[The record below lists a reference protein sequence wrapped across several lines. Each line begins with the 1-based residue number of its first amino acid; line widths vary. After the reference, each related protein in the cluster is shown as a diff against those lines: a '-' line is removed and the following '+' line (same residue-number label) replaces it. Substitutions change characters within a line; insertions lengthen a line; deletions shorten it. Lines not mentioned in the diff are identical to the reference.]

1 MLRVKRQ
8 TENTISSARRTYS
21 TPEGDEPD
29 WDCDICMRPTT
40 RRCNICSKG
49 FFCSDSCQEKRS
61 GSHLFTCSKRPLTSA
76 DYLWKSLAED
86 LMPQDEDVLE
96 DFGFNNVL
104 FGGDRTY
111 LLGVYGGLYLSGN
124 FSAEDIHEWRVGG
137 ILVDKIKEFYY
148 SIGEN
153 SRGQYFPWF
162 LKNFYVLERPMTK
175 DEAQQKLIAT
185 FYDKARPYLDIED
198 RNKTARDLKPEA
210 KGTSYYLLAEIL
222 LRISPNPIERNWY
235 SFGFVTCRGQGEESM
250 LVDLYQLLLTESD
263 GSFFYEFHNRRRGVI
278 QPATFTQFWKAYEAG
293 TLIQLMDSKGLKE
306 LRSRLPFLE
315 GFLSVPPAGPRPSVW
330 NLKQFLE
337 ISDPMDHPPI
347 PSVNVDYGFINCGT
361 FEETYTL
368 MEIYGKVL
376 KTANPLEL
384 HQACV
389 AGDLFQFASGY
400 VRMEER
406 WRSLMRNFYPLKE
419 VVESELGPE
428 LRSEVGSEAD
438 EDSAGLPS
446 LLSRL

>member
-1 MLRVKRQ
+1 
-8 TENTISSARRTYS
+8 
-21 TPEGDEPD
+21 
-29 WDCDICMRPTT
+29 
-40 RRCNICSKG
+40 
-49 FFCSDSCQEKRS
+49 
-61 GSHLFTCSKRPLTSA
+61 
-76 DYLWKSLAED
+76 
-86 LMPQDEDVLE
+86 MPQDEAVLE
-96 DFGFNNVL
+96 DFGFHNV
-104 FGGDRTY
+104 FGGDRTS
-111 LLGVYGGLYLSGN
+111 LLGVYGGLYLSGK
-124 FSAEDIHEWRVGG
+124 FSAEDIHEWRVRG

-148 SIGEN
+148 SIAEN
-153 SRGQYFPWF
+153 CRGQYFPWF
-162 LKNFYVLERPMTK
+162 LKNLYVLQRPMSK
-175 DEAQQKLIAT
+175 DEAQQELIAT

-198 RNKTARDLKPEA
+198 RKKTARDLKPEA
-210 KGTSYYLLAEIL
+210 KGASYNLLAETL
-222 LRISPNPIERNWY
+222 LRISPNPTERNWY
-235 SFGFVTCRGQGEESM
+235 SFGFVTCCGEGEESM

-263 GSFFYEFHNRRRGVI
+263 ESFFYEFHNRRRGVI

-293 TLIQLMDSKGLKE
+293 TLIQLMDWKGLKE

-347 PSVNVDYGFINCGT
+347 PSVNVDYGFIDCRT
-361 FEETYTL
+361 FEETWIL
-368 MEIYGKVL
+368 MEVYGKVL

-406 WRSLMRNFYPLKE
+406 WRSLMRNSYPLKE

-446 LLSRL
+446 LLSRLWGFTGGFAR

>member
-1 MLRVKRQ
+1 
-8 TENTISSARRTYS
+8 
-21 TPEGDEPD
+21 
-29 WDCDICMRPTT
+29 
-40 RRCNICSKG
+40 
-49 FFCSDSCQEKRS
+49 
-61 GSHLFTCSKRPLTSA
+61 
-76 DYLWKSLAED
+76 
-86 LMPQDEDVLE
+86 
-96 DFGFNNVL
+96 
-104 FGGDRTY
+104 
-111 LLGVYGGLYLSGN
+111 
-124 FSAEDIHEWRVGG
+124 
-137 ILVDKIKEFYY
+137 
-148 SIGEN
+148 
-153 SRGQYFPWF
+153 
-162 LKNFYVLERPMTK
+162 
-175 DEAQQKLIAT
+175 LIAT

>member
-1 MLRVKRQ
+1 
-8 TENTISSARRTYS
+8 
-21 TPEGDEPD
+21 
-29 WDCDICMRPTT
+29 
-40 RRCNICSKG
+40 
-49 FFCSDSCQEKRS
+49 
-61 GSHLFTCSKRPLTSA
+61 
-76 DYLWKSLAED
+76 
-86 LMPQDEDVLE
+86 MPQDEDVLE
-96 DFGFNNVL
+96 DFGFHNVL

-111 LLGVYGGLYLSGN
+111 LLGVYGGLYLSGK
-124 FSAEDIHEWRVGG
+124 FSAEDLHEWRVGG

-148 SIGEN
+148 SIPEN
-153 SRGQYFPWF
+153 SRGQYFPWY
-162 LKNFYVLERPMTK
+162 LKNFPVLERPMTN

-210 KGTSYYLLAEIL
+210 KGTSYNLLAGTL
-222 LRISPNPIERNWY
+222 LRISPNPIKENWY
-235 SFGFVTCRGQGEESM
+235 SFGFVTCRGQHEESM

-293 TLIQLMDSKGLKE
+293 TLIQLMDSKGLNE

-315 GFLSVPPAGPRPSVW
+315 GFLSAPPAGPHLSVW

-337 ISDPMDHPPI
+337 ISDPMDHPPV
-347 PSVNVDYGFINCGT
+347 PSVNVDYGFINCRT
-361 FEETYTL
+361 FEETCTL

-376 KTANPLEL
+376 KTANPLKL

-389 AGDLFQFASGY
+389 AGDLFRFASVY

-406 WRSLMRNFYPLKE
+406 WRPLMRNFYPLKE

-446 LLSRL
+446 LLSRLLGGFIGGFAN

>member
-1 MLRVKRQ
+1 
-8 TENTISSARRTYS
+8 
-21 TPEGDEPD
+21 
-29 WDCDICMRPTT
+29 
-40 RRCNICSKG
+40 
-49 FFCSDSCQEKRS
+49 
-61 GSHLFTCSKRPLTSA
+61 
-76 DYLWKSLAED
+76 
-86 LMPQDEDVLE
+86 MPQDEDVLE
-96 DFGFNNVL
+96 DFGFHNVL

-111 LLGVYGGLYLSGN
+111 LLGVYGGLYLSGK
-124 FSAEDIHEWRVGG
+124 FSAEDLHEWRVGG

-148 SIGEN
+148 SIAEN

-162 LKNFYVLERPMTK
+162 LKNISVLERPMTQ
-175 DEAQQKLIAT
+175 DEAEQKLIAT
-185 FYDKARPYLDIED
+185 FYDKARPYLDLED

-210 KGTSYYLLAEIL
+210 KGTSFYLLAGTL
-222 LRISPNPIERNWY
+222 LRISPNPIEENWY
-235 SFGFVTCRGQGEESM
+235 SFGFVTCRGQHEESM

-278 QPATFTQFWKAYEAG
+278 QPVTFTQFWKAYEAG
-293 TLIQLMDSKGLKE
+293 TLIQLMDSKALKE

-315 GFLSVPPAGPRPSVW
+315 GFLSAPPAGPHLSVW

-337 ISDPMDHPPI
+337 ISDPMDHPPV
-347 PSVNVDYGFINCGT
+347 PSVNVDYGFINCRT
-361 FEETYTL
+361 FEETCTL

-389 AGDLFQFASGY
+389 AGGLFQFASYY

-406 WRSLMRNFYPLKE
+406 WRPLMRNFYPLEE
-419 VVESELGPE
+419 VVESQLGPE
-428 LRSEVGSEAD
+428 LRSEVGSEGN

-446 LLSRL
+446 LLSRLFGGFIGGFAN

>member
-1 MLRVKRQ
+1 
-8 TENTISSARRTYS
+8 
-21 TPEGDEPD
+21 
-29 WDCDICMRPTT
+29 
-40 RRCNICSKG
+40 
-49 FFCSDSCQEKRS
+49 
-61 GSHLFTCSKRPLTSA
+61 
-76 DYLWKSLAED
+76 
-86 LMPQDEDVLE
+86 MPQDEDVLE
-96 DFGFNNVL
+96 DFGFHNVL

-111 LLGVYGGLYLSGN
+111 LLGVYGGLYLSGK
-124 FSAEDIHEWRVGG
+124 FSAEDLHEWRVGG

-148 SIGEN
+148 SIAEN

-162 LKNFYVLERPMTK
+162 LKNISVLERPMTQ
-175 DEAQQKLIAT
+175 DEAEQKLIAT
-185 FYDKARPYLDIED
+185 FYDKARPYLDLED

-210 KGTSYYLLAEIL
+210 KGTSFYLLAGTL
-222 LRISPNPIERNWY
+222 LRISPNPIEENWY
-235 SFGFVTCRGQGEESM
+235 SFGFVTCRGQHEESM

-278 QPATFTQFWKAYEAG
+278 QPVTFTQFWKAYEAG
-293 TLIQLMDSKGLKE
+293 TLIQLMDSKALKE

-315 GFLSVPPAGPRPSVW
+315 GFLSAPPAGPHLSVW

-337 ISDPMDHPPI
+337 ISDPMDHPPV
-347 PSVNVDYGFINCGT
+347 PSVNVDYGFINCRT
-361 FEETYTL
+361 FEETCTL

-389 AGDLFQFASGY
+389 AGDLFQFASYY

-406 WRSLMRNFYPLKE
+406 WRPLMRNFYPLEE
-419 VVESELGPE
+419 VVESQLGPE
-428 LRSEVGSEAD
+428 LRSEVGSEGN

-446 LLSRL
+446 LLSRLFGGFIGGFAN